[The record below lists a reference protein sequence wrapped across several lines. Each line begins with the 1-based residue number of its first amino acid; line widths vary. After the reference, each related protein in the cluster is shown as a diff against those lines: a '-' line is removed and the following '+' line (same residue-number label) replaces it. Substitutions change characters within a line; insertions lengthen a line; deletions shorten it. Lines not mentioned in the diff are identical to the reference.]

1 METSVQLNIVSAD
14 NHVMEPPGTFVD
26 RVPSALKD
34 RVPRFIK
41 ALDGGE
47 GWSWDGTPPA
57 SSPVPNTMGTGGTG
71 WTWSQIPPGNC
82 DGAAHLADMA
92 KDGIDAAVL
101 YPGMAGG
108 VYAMSDQ
115 EARLACFRAYNDW
128 LLDEFCAANSN
139 RLVGVCLV
147 PSDDDSEHMLGE
159 AERVL
164 AKGARALYLPM
175 FPKRSLLD
183 PFYDSLWKLAT
194 EADVTVSI
202 HNFGGAPAPIPN
214 IPGLDPLTLRASRI
228 VQSFFTGPTPLS
240 NMIFAGV
247 FTRHPS
253 LRFVAAEVNV
263 GWVPYWTQQMHMTI
277 ERQYMKGNGDWY
289 PNLPTRHPEEYIGTN
304 IFFTVL
310 DDRLG
315 FRLLKDDARLAA
327 ATMWSIDYPHA
338 VSLWGNTQEL
348 VAELTDGLDATTRH
362 NILAGTAER
371 VFGFGPRS

>member
-1 METSVQLNIVSAD
+1 MTLNIISAD

-26 RVPSALKD
+26 RVPSALKE
-34 RVPRFIK
+34 RVPRFAR

-82 DGAAHLADMA
+82 DGAAHLKDMVL
-92 KDGIDAAVL
+92 DGIDAAVL

-108 VYAMSDQ
+108 LYTMADQ
-115 EARLACFRAYNDW
+115 EAKLACFRAYNDW
-128 LLDEFCAANSN
+128 LLDEFCAADPA

-147 PSDDDSEHMLGE
+147 PTDDGEADMLAE

-164 AKGARALYLPM
+164 AKGARALYMPM
-175 FPKRSLLD
+175 FPKRPLLEPIYD
-183 PFYDSLWKLAT
+183 PLWKLAT
-194 EADVTVSI
+194 DADVTVSI
-202 HNFGGAPAPIPN
+202 HNFGGAPAPIPA
-214 IPGLDPLTLRASRI
+214 IPGLDPLTMRASRI

-240 NMIFAGV
+240 NMIFSGV
-247 FTRHPS
+247 FARHPT

-315 FRLLKDDARLAA
+315 FRLLKDDTRLAS

-338 VSLWGNTQEL
+338 VSLWGQTQEL
-348 VAELTDGLDATTRH
+348 VAELTDGLDAATRH

-371 VFGFGPRS
+371 VFRFGP